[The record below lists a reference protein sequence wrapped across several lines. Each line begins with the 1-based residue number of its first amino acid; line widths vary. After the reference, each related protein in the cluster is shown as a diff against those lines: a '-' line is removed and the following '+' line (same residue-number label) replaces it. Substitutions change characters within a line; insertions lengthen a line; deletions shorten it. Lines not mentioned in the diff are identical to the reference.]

1 MFMAIDGFVV
11 HMYLHRGVCGGVKF
25 SSAIIEDAGT
35 KVGDNHFVSCIQVP
49 QRLIP
54 PQRNLKDLFTTHQ
67 VKILD
72 GNASASHP
80 HPTQL
85 QN

>member
-1 MFMAIDGFVV
+1 MDLLCI
-11 HMYLHRGVCGGVKF
+11 MYLHRGVCGEVKF

-49 QRLIP
+49 QHLNP
-54 PQRNLKDLFTTHQ
+54 HNETSKTFSPHQ

-72 GNASASHP
+72 GNVSASHP